1 VRLLVVHAHPVPESF
16 GTALFR
22 VVIEAAR
29 DAGHEVRPLDLHAE
43 GFDPVMGEE
52 ERRGYDEGGPPTDPA
67 LLRHVDHLLWAEGIV
82 FVYPT
87 WWMGQPAILKG
98 WLDRVWRPGVAFR
111 LEDGAVTPALTRIR
125 LLGVVTTLGSS
136 RWAWSLLMGAPGRK
150 ILLRAP
156 LACTGVTT
164 RTFWLGL
171 HDMDASTP
179 AQRERFLA
187 RVRARIARIPL

>member
-1 VRLLVVHAHPVPESF
+1 MRLLVVHAHPVPESF
-16 GTALFR
+16 STALFGA
-22 VVIEAAR
+22 VVEAAAG
-29 DAGHEVRPLDLHAE
+29 AGHEVRALDLNAE

-52 ERRGYDEGGPPTDPA
+52 ERRGYNDGSPPTDPVIR
-67 LLRHVDHLLWAEGIV
+67 RHVDHLLWAEGLI

-98 WLDRVWRPGVAFR
+98 WLDRVWRLGVAFR
-111 LEDGAVTPALTRIR
+111 LEDGAVRPALTQIR
-125 LLGVVTTLGSS
+125 LIGVVTTLGSS

-156 LACTGVTT
+156 LACTGPNT

-171 HDMDASTP
+171 HDMDSSTP
-179 AQRERFLA
+179 IQRERFLD
-187 RVRARIARIPL
+187 RVRARIALIPV